1 MANSIYD
8 SANIYTIDG
17 IEIYITPLKLK
28 YLRMFMTT
36 FDKSKTAKNQ
46 DEFLD
51 VLIECCSVAMKQ
63 YYPIIQTPED
73 VADSFDVKTMYTI
86 LDIAASIKMDPDKK
100 EEEPAEE
107 PKTVSTVKSESKD
120 GSTWDTMDL
129 AKLESEVFLLG
140 IWKDYEDLETS
151 LSMPELSATLEAKR
165 LSDYNDKKF
174 MAAIQGVDIEANSG
188 SKPEPDAWERMK
200 TRVLTNGATDDPND
214 ILALQGE
221 AATKAGFGI
230 GEGLSYEKWD

>member
-1 MANSIYD
+1 MATKIYE
-8 SANIYTIDG
+8 SAIIHTIDG
-17 IEIYITPLKLK
+17 MEIYITPLKIK
-28 YLRMFMTT
+28 YLRMFMDT
-36 FDKSKTAKNQ
+36 FDKSKDVKSQ

-51 VLIECCSVAMKQ
+51 VLIECCAVAMKQ
-63 YYPIIQTPED
+63 YYPIIQTPEE
-73 VADSFDVKTMYTI
+73 VADSFDVKTMYII
-86 LDIAASIKMDPDKK
+86 LDIAANIKLDPNKQEEKK
-100 EEEPAEE
+100 EE
-107 PKTVSTVKSESKD
+107 PKPVSTVKSDNKD

-151 LSMPELSATLEAKR
+151 LSMPELSATLESKR

-174 MAAIQGVDIEANSG
+174 HAAIQGVDIEGNDKKA
-188 SKPEPDAWERMK
+188 EPDAWERMK
-200 TRVLTNGATDDPND
+200 TRVLSGGATDDPND

-221 AATKAGFGI
+221 AATRAGFGI